1 MWWEEVEET
10 IRLMGEADYGIEALV
25 YGGVLERRRY
35 DFQTRREWAKLESR
49 ILVDGPRSS
58 GDLHT
63 SDFNLS

>member
-1 MWWEEVEET
+1 MVLKDSYTVEFLSDE
-10 IRLMGEADYGIEALV
+10 DF
-25 YGGVLERRRY
+25 

-63 SDFNLS
+63 CDFNLPLTPLRKSVMGEK